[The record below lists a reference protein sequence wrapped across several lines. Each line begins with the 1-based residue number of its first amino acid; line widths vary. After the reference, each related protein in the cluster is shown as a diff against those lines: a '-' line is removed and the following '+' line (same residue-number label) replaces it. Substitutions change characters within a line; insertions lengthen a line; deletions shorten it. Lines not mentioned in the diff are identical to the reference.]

1 MEYTPQFWATIGL
14 IAVSAVQAV
23 GIWSRRRFAKRQY
36 YLDKEKFA
44 YRKFLDRHNDI
55 PVDDF
60 EREFSAA

>member
-14 IAVSAVQAV
+14 IVVSTVQAFGV
-23 GIWSRRRFAKRQY
+23 LSRRKFAKKQY

-44 YRKFLDRHNDI
+44 YRKFLDNYNNV

-60 EREFSAA
+60 DREWK